1 MGDFKAVIEA
11 AAIQLAV
18 SPADLVLKIQSDEW
32 GGRWVNIGQSE
43 IIPDKTILRA
53 VIRKST
59 KVASVQILV
68 VLVVFHDCCPFLI

>member
-1 MGDFKAVIEA
+1 MGSDFKAVTEA

-43 IIPDKTILRA
+43 IIPDKTIL
-53 VIRKST
+53 
-59 KVASVQILV
+59 
-68 VLVVFHDCCPFLI
+68 